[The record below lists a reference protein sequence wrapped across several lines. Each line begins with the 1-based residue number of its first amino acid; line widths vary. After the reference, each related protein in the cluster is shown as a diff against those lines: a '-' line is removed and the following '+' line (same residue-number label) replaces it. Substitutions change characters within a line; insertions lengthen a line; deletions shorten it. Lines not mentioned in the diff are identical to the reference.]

1 MKRLWLRVAVGV
13 LTAAGCSAD
22 APAPTAGPGNNNG
35 DVQLPSAVMAQ
46 MDALL
51 GQKAARTPS
60 QRKISSALLY
70 AKTGQFAPMIAQ
82 NNTKNPDKQ
91 MTALTQYD
99 DQGRVLV
106 DIQGRAGISAMAA
119 TVEANG
125 GLVVYAGNHSIRSWV
140 PLANLEA
147 IAADA
152 RVQAVRPAMQAM
164 TWRTDMPGGGVKYRT
179 GTRAERVAA
188 MQKAEQAWAGPRSLP
203 SVELPRDAVTAAAT
217 SGPLANAGSRVSEG
231 DKAHG
236 AARARK
242 FFAVDGTGARV
253 GVLSDSDDFKEQAIA
268 TGDLPANTVTVPG
281 QDGRPGGG
289 EGTAM
294 MEIVHDVAPG
304 ADLVFATAFNS
315 PESFA
320 DNIRTLR
327 FQYHCDVIVD
337 DIIYFFE
344 SPYED
349 DVIAQAVDDVT
360 NDGALYFSSAG
371 NQGNFD
377 DGTSGTWEGDFK
389 PAGALATLPSGY
401 TVHTFGSGVISDR
414 VEQLGGPLILHWA
427 DPGSLDNPAS
437 ANDYD
442 LFVLDE
448 DLRNVVFAST
458 DIQDGTGLAFEEI
471 GFAIPP
477 GARIVIAA
485 NPGAELRAI
494 HTVLF
499 GGELALSTTGSTFGH
514 AATADGY
521 GVAAVDVAEA
531 VGGEFTSGPTTP
543 VEVFSA
549 DGPRRIFYDRNN
561 DPIVPAAPG
570 GTFASRAGLSLAKP
584 DIAAADGVTTTL
596 PGGSGLNPFFGTS
609 AAAPHAGAIAALV
622 KAAMPALTPAQI
634 RRAIAGAALDIG
646 AAGADRDTGHG
657 IISAFGT
664 LQKVGVKPAVF
675 LTQGAVT
682 VTPLGGA
689 TAVLPGGTVQLSVA
703 LNNEGGATAT
713 AVSATLATT
722 SPDVIVLQGTE
733 AYPTLA
739 SGTTSTGAP
748 LFAFFVSP
756 TAPCGES
763 IPFTLTVNY
772 TGNGAHPVVLS
783 FAVQI
788 GRAGATAQRFSYAG
802 PAVAIPDADPTGVDI
817 PLPVSLSGGISSL
830 VFSLDGTSC
839 NTDAG
844 STTVG
849 VDHTWVGDLT
859 FQLISPTGRR
869 ATLIDAAGGTG
880 NSGGNFCQTVLT
892 DGASDSIQGVTIDQA
907 PFTGTFAP
915 LQSLSTFAGDSATGT
930 WLLHVTDSAFLDT
943 GNVHAFSIAV
953 GGFTCGP

>member
-1 MKRLWLRVAVGV
+1 MKRLWLPIAVGV
-13 LTAAGCSAD
+13 VTAAGCGAD
-22 APAPTAGPGNNNG
+22 APTPTADPGNNNG
-35 DVQLPSAVMAQ
+35 DVQLPPAVMAQ

-51 GQKAARTPS
+51 GQKAARTPA

-70 AKTGQFAPMIAQ
+70 ARSGQFAQVIAQ
-82 NNTKNPDKQ
+82 NNRKSPDKQ
-91 MTALTQYD
+91 ITALTQYD

-106 DIQGRAGISAMAA
+106 DIQGRGGMSAMTG
-119 TVEANG
+119 TVLASG
-125 GLVVYAGNHSIRSWV
+125 GQVVYAGDHSLRSWV
-140 PLANLEA
+140 PFGSLEP
-147 IAADA
+147 IAADT
-152 RVQAVRPAMQAM
+152 RVSAVRPALQAM
-164 TWRTDMPGGGVKYRT
+164 TWRIDKPGSGAKYRT

-188 MQKAEQAWAGPRSLP
+188 MQQAEQAWAGPRSLP
-203 SVELPRDAVTAAAT
+203 RDPTAA
-217 SGPLANAGSRVSEG
+217 PIANAGSRVSEG
-231 DKAHG
+231 DTAHG
-236 AARARK
+236 AARARR
-242 FFAVDGTGARV
+242 FFGVDGTGAKV

-268 TGDLPANTVTVPG
+268 TGDLPANTTTVPG
-281 QDGRPGGG
+281 QDGRPGSG

-294 MEIVHDVAPG
+294 MEIVHDIAPG
-304 ADLVFATAFNS
+304 ADLVFATAFNG

-320 DNIRTLR
+320 DNLRALR

-349 DVIAQAVDDVT
+349 DIIAQAVDDVT
-360 NDGALYFSSAG
+360 RDGALYFSSAG

-458 DIQDGTGLAFEEI
+458 DIQDGTGLAFEEV

-477 GARIVIAA
+477 GARVVIAA

-499 GGELALSTTGSTFGH
+499 GGELALSTPGSTFGH
-514 AATADGY
+514 AATTDGY
-521 GVAAVDVAEA
+521 GVAAVDAAEA
-531 VGGEFTSGPTTP
+531 FGGEFTSGPTTP

-549 DGPRRIFYDRNN
+549 DGPRRMFYDRNN
-561 DPIVPAAPG
+561 NPIVPATPG
-570 GTFASRAGLSLAKP
+570 GTFASRAGVSRAKP

-609 AAAPHAGAIAALV
+609 AAAPHAAAIAALV
-622 KAAMPALTPAQI
+622 KAAVPALTPAQI
-634 RRAIAGAALDIG
+634 RRAISAAAIDID
-646 AAGADRDTGHG
+646 AAGPDRDTGRG

-664 LQKVGVKPAVF
+664 LRQVGAKPAV
-675 LTQGAVT
+675 LVTRGAVT
-682 VTPLGGA
+682 VTPLGA
-689 TAVLPGGTVQLSVA
+689 TAVLPGGAAQLSVA
-703 LNNEGGATAT
+703 ITNEGGAAAT
-713 AVSATLATT
+713 AISATLATT
-722 SPDVIVLQGTE
+722 SPDVIILQGTE
-733 AYPTLA
+733 TYPNLA

-756 TAPCGES
+756 SAPCGAS
-763 IPFTLTVNY
+763 LPFTLTVNY

-783 FAVQI
+783 FAVQV
-788 GRAGATAQRFSYAG
+788 GRAGGAPQRFSYAG
-802 PAVAIPDADPTGVDI
+802 PAVAIPDADPAGVDI
-817 PLPVSLSGGISSL
+817 PLPVSFTGGVSSL
-830 VFSLDGTSC
+830 VFSLDGTAC
-839 NTDAG
+839 NTDLG

-849 VDHTWVGDLT
+849 VDHSWVGDLT
-859 FQLISPTGRR
+859 FQLTSPTGRR

-892 DGASDSIQGVTIDQA
+892 DSAPDSIQDVTIDQA
-907 PFTGTFAP
+907 PFTGAFSP
-915 LQSLSTFAGDSATGT
+915 LQALSTFAGDTAGGT
-930 WLLHVTDSAFLDT
+930 WVLHVTDSAFLDT
-943 GNVHAFSIAV
+943 GSVRAFSIAL